1 MRLVDK
7 QGTSIEV
14 PDDQAAEAFASGQY
28 GVPAGEEVPIK
39 LDDGQIGTVPGEAL
53 QGALDS
59 GATIISRQEHA
70 EAVKQ
75 AKYGGLTGQA
85 VAGVAGA
92 ARGASLG
99 LSDVAARGIGGQE
112 TADYLR
118 NVQEANPVTSGIG
131 EVAGALAPALLSGGA
146 TAAEEAPG
154 LLSTLGRLAAAPGE
168 AVSGLGSLGEAAV
181 SRLLPEEATS
191 LAGRLGSKA
200 LEGAA
205 RGSLEG
211 AAYGAGDAISEQ
223 ALSQN
228 PDFDG
233 EKFLSAIGHGAL
245 LGAVGGGA
253 LGGAGQAG
261 REVLGAVAPRL
272 QSLAEDQAVKALKPT
287 GKLLA
292 KAEEV
297 PGGAKAIGRELL
309 DSGLIQHGETIE
321 ASAPRIEA
329 AREAAGKSVGD
340 VLDRADA
347 AGFEGP
353 HVGTI
358 LDGFDA
364 AAEKLQAAPSLNKP
378 AIERLNALKDDLANL
393 VGGEVG
399 ADSRL
404 GFKQAQELRRRI
416 DVEAK
421 WASNPLAPVP
431 ELASAMRS
439 ARGVIEDE
447 IERAGDVASK
457 KLGGTFAEDY
467 AAAKQ
472 RFQRLAIADDMAQSA
487 VARRAGGSV
496 GSDLGALGGILNL
509 ASGHPLAAAASLG
522 THAARRFVAD
532 RASSSAAVILDKLGA
547 LGGVQR
553 ATSAIDRQ
561 ISRGVA
567 RATGD
572 TSAAAVKLRKPVEGG
587 FDAMRRSVEDAVEDA
602 QAHTEAVQAA
612 AAPIAQH
619 SPRVA
624 QAFERAAIRATL
636 YLAQALP
643 SSKPTSA
650 LTPKLDREEPSDAEK
665 ATFTRIFQAVHDPT
679 SVLARVEDGT
689 VTADEVAAIQATAP
703 ETYAAMATQIKD
715 SLATVKDAKR
725 LPYARR
731 LAIST
736 FLGEPV
742 DATMT
747 TQFIASC
754 QAAAAPPPPPP
765 PGPQKGKGGHAKAGK
780 LPLAKSTRLAGQGT
794 TEA

>member
-1 MRLVDK
+1 VKLVDK
-7 QGTSIEV
+7 QGASIEV
-14 PDDQAAEAFASGQY
+14 PEDQAAEALASGQY
-28 GVPAGEEVPIK
+28 GVPAGEDVPVK
-39 LDDGQIGTVPGEAL
+39 LDDGQIGTVPGHAL
-53 QGALDS
+53 QAALGS

-70 EAVKQ
+70 DAVKQ

-118 NVQEANPVTSGIG
+118 SVQEANPVTSGIG

-154 LLSTLGRLAAAPGE
+154 ALAALGRLGGRLAAAPGE

-181 SRLLPEEATS
+181 SRLLPKEATS

-205 RGSLEG
+205 RGGLEG

-245 LGAVGGGA
+245 LGAVGGGV

-261 REVLGAVAPRL
+261 REVLGSLSPRL
-272 QSLAEDQAVKALKPT
+272 QGLAEGQAVNALEPT
-287 GKLLA
+287 GKMLS
-292 KAEEV
+292 KAEEI
-297 PGGAKAIGRELL
+297 PGGSKAIGRELL

-329 AREAAGKSVGD
+329 AREAAGKTVGD

-347 AGFEGP
+347 AGFKGP

-358 LDGFDA
+358 LEGFDS
-364 AAEKLQAAPSLNKP
+364 AAEKLQSAPSLNKP

-393 VGGEVG
+393 AGGEVG
-399 ADSRL
+399 VDSRL
-404 GFKQAQELRRRI
+404 GFSQAQELRRRI

-431 ELASAMRS
+431 ELAKAMRS

-447 IERAGDVASK
+447 IERAGDAASK
-457 KLGGTFAEDY
+457 KLGGSFAEEY
-467 AAAKQ
+467 AAAKE

-487 VARRAGGSV
+487 VVRRAAGSR
-496 GSDLGALGGILNL
+496 GTSELGALGAVLNL
-509 ASGHPLAAAASLG
+509 ASGHPVAAAASLG
-522 THAARRFVAD
+522 TRAARRFVGD
-532 RASSSAAVILDKLGA
+532 RASSTAAVMLDKLGA

-587 FDAMRRSVEDAVEDA
+587 YDAMRRSVEDAVEDA
-602 QAHTEAVQAA
+602 QAHTEAVAAA

-619 SPRVA
+619 SPKVA

-643 SSKPTSA
+643 SSRPTNA
-650 LTPKLDREEPSDAEK
+650 LTPKLDRAEPSDSEK
-665 ATFTRIFQAVHDPT
+665 ATFTRIYQAVHDPT

-689 VTADEVAAIQATAP
+689 VTPDEVAAIQATAP
-703 ETYAAMATQIKD
+703 ETYAAMSTQLKD
-715 SLATVKDAKR
+715 SLATAKDPKR

-731 LAIST
+731 LALSV
-736 FLGEPV
+736 FLQAPV

-747 TQFIASC
+747 PQFIAAC
-754 QAAAAPPPPPP
+754 QAASAPPSPPPS
-765 PGPQKGKGGHAKAGK
+765 KGGHAKASK
-780 LPLAKSTRLAGQGT
+780 LSIAKTTRLAGQGT
-794 TEA
+794 EA